1 MRSRNNSHDSQL
13 RQQIADEAARVMADG
28 GIRDY
33 GIAKRKAMER
43 LRLPRGTPLPRNQD
57 IEDALLAHRRL
68 FGGDATESLLKQ
80 LREAALGAMQELRQF
95 QPKLVGAVLGGVV
108 DSNTVVILHLFAD
121 SIEEVAWALMER
133 RIDHRNSEHLLRMS
147 TGAIER
153 VPGFSFIAGD
163 VPMELVVF
171 SGRRRRHTP
180 ISNLDGHAMVRAS
193 LAKVRSLG
201 NEQDEIVPQ

>member
-1 MRSRNNSHDSQL
+1 MRSRNNSHEIQI
-13 RQQIADEAARVMADG
+13 RQHLADEAARVMIDG

-33 GIAKRKAMER
+33 GVAKRKALER

-57 IEDALLAHRRL
+57 IADALLAHQRL
-68 FGGDATESLLKQ
+68 FGGDQPVLLLQ
-80 LREAALGAMQELRQF
+80 RLREAALGAMHELHQF

-108 DSNTVVILHLFAD
+108 DTHTVVTLHLFAD

-133 RIDHRNSEHLLRMS
+133 GIDHRNSEHLLRLS
-147 TGAIER
+147 TGAVER

-171 SGRRRRHTP
+171 SGRSRRHTP
-180 ISNLDGHAMVRAS
+180 INSLDGHAMARAS
-193 LAKVRSLG
+193 LSKVRSLG
-201 NEQDEIVPQ
+201 YDRDESVSR